1 MVSSSWSA
9 SCTAGANDARGVSM
23 DITGIGA
30 VSDLASTVIGKI
42 WPDKTVQEREQLA
55 ATVALIQGQ
64 LEINKVEAANPSVF
78 VSGWR
83 PAIGWICGAACAW
96 NWIGIPIAKIA
107 LVASGVTIALS
118 PADLSEM
125 MPVLMGMLGLSGMR
139 TFEKINKVAAK

>member
-1 MVSSSWSA
+1 MGAASWSA
-9 SCTAGANDARGVSM
+9 RCTAGANDARGVSM

-42 WPDKTVQEREQLA
+42 WPDKTMQEREQLA